1 MAVESFQRLMLA
13 SRKAPQD
20 TAQGFNVL
28 IHKLSILVQLLMGE
42 IPEKSIFNQKNL
54 RVSLEPYLALT
65 QTVRS
70 GDLQEFHNVV
80 KTYEM
85 SFQQDKNLTLVYR
98 LGHNVIKTG
107 LRKISLSY
115 SRISLAD
122 VALKLHLASAS
133 SAEYIC
139 AKAIRDGVIEASIDH
154 DKGWLVSTEV
164 LDVYSTEEPQNT
176 FHKYVN
182 SLYLFESNFIIIT

>member
-1 MAVESFQRLMLA
+1 MLA

-20 TAQGFNVL
+20 TADGFNIL

-54 RVSLEPYLALT
+54 RVPLEPYLALT

-70 GDLQEFHNVV
+70 GDLQEFHNIV
-80 KTYEM
+80 KKYEK
-85 SFQQDKNLTLVYR
+85 SFQDDKNLTLVHR

-107 LRKISLSY
+107 LKKISLSY
-115 SRISLAD
+115 SRISLVD
-122 VALKLHLASAS
+122 VAQKLHLDTAS

-139 AKAIRDGVIEASIDH
+139 AKAITDGVIDANIDH
-154 DKGWLVSTEV
+154 EQGWLVSTEV

-176 FHKYVN
+176 FHK
-182 SLYLFESNFIIIT
+182 